1 MHCAHP
7 LSYFTKDDHSEIAAA
22 CTYEALRD
30 IALRIL
36 HRMPPGVS
44 MVCGPISTGGLGS
57 IEKNLIRFGRAIELL
72 AGCNVNVFTQI
83 PFEDALKRTRG
94 DGLPYKNGLALL
106 ETFYYPIFSSG
117 RVARLCFLP
126 DWQSSFGT
134 QWEHGCAEEL
144 NLTRA
149 YFQEN
154 FESCALDAM
163 LRTM

>member
-7 LSYFTKDDHSEIAAA
+7 LSYFTPHDHAEIAAA
-22 CTYEALRD
+22 VTYESLRD
-30 IALRIL
+30 IALCVL
-36 HRMPPGVS
+36 HRMPQGVS

-57 IEKNLIRFGRAIELL
+57 IEKNLTRFARAIELL
-72 AGCNVNVFTQI
+72 AGCNVNVFTQM
-83 PFEDALKRTRG
+83 PFEEAMRRIRG
-94 DGLPYKNGLALL
+94 SGLPYKNGLTLL

-126 DWQSSFGT
+126 DWKTSLGT
-134 QWEHGCAEEL
+134 KWEHDRAEEL